1 MISIM
6 NKLHQLEKALII
18 AAEDFWKYEI
28 TRKGFEKYILEN
40 NKEGWIQKHVSLWL
54 KKAVDKK

>member
-1 MISIM
+1 M